1 MREITGTIYVAKD
14 GTHFLNKYKCNKYE
28 EEYDKAMESFENLPK
43 TTQLNAGDLYELCPF
58 GSEDILY
65 CIPITSENV
74 VEIIKKWGM
83 LFDRNITEDFISKN
97 DIGKRI
103 FFSEYDGSIYRFGT
117 PYELKRLFCDKVDE
131 LANIKCEVEGEN
143 E

>member
-1 MREITGTIYVAKD
+1 MREITGTIYEAKD
-14 GTHFLNKYKCNKYE
+14 GTHFLNKYKCVQYE
-28 EEYDKAMESFENLPK
+28 EDYDKAIENFENLPK
-43 TTQLNAGDLYELCPF
+43 ATEFHAGDLYELCPF
-58 GSEDILY
+58 GSDDVLY

-74 VEIIKKWGM
+74 VEIIKEWGL
-83 LFDRNITEDFISKN
+83 LFDRNITEDFISKS

-103 FFSEYDGSIYRFGT
+103 FFSAYDGGVFRFGT
-117 PYELKRLFCDKVDE
+117 PFELKRLFCDKIDE